1 MASLSLTVSEPPRL
15 ITLEAV
21 HSTVT
26 EAVRLHNATGQAQWE
41 GVW

>member
-1 MASLSLTVSEPPRL
+1 MASLSLSDSVSEPPRL

-26 EAVRLHNATGQAQWE
+26 EAARLHNATGGA
-41 GVW
+41 